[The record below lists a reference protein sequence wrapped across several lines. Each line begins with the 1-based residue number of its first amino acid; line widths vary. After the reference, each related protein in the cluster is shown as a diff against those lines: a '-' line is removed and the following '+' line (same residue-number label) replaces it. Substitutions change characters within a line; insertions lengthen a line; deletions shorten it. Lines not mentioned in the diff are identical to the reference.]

1 MLISKF
7 IDYLQF
13 EKGYSIHTLTA
24 YKKDLSDFKAFLLKT
39 YATDVLTE
47 VIYEQIR
54 LWIVSLV
61 NAAISNSSINRKI
74 SALKSFYKFLEKTED
89 ITKNPLQGHH
99 SLKIQKKAITPFS
112 KKELE
117 NLKILLRRG
126 TSFEEIRDYLIVELL
141 YTTGIRRAE
150 LVSIELSDIHI
161 ERKVMKVIGKRKKER
176 YLPLLDFT
184 IELIKKY
191 VDLRKEFE
199 VQHNRLFITSKGKPI
214 YDSLVYK
221 VVNTYFNLVST
232 KDKKS
237 PHVLRHAFA
246 THMLD
251 EGADLHAVKELLGH
265 ASLAS
270 TQIYTQSSLSH
281 LKEVYKKAHPRN
293 RKNKHS

>member
-99 SLKIQKKAITPFS
+99 ALKIQKKAITPFS

-150 LVSIELSDIHI
+150 LVSIELNDIHI

-199 VQHNRLFITSKGKPI
+199 VQHNRLFISSKGKPI
-214 YDSLVYK
+214 YDQSR
-221 VVNTYFNLVST
+221 VSCN
-232 KDKKS
+232 
-237 PHVLRHAFA
+237 A
-246 THMLD
+246 
-251 EGADLHAVKELLGH
+251 GAHIRFVGL
-265 ASLAS
+265 
-270 TQIYTQSSLSH
+270 
-281 LKEVYKKAHPRN
+281 
-293 RKNKHS
+293 

>member
-99 SLKIQKKAITPFS
+99 ALKIQKKAITPFS

>member
-99 SLKIQKKAITPFS
+99 ALKIQKKAITPFS

-293 RKNKHS
+293 RKNKHN